1 MSQSLFGLIAWIA
14 QFHQPTQG
22 APAMRILA
30 IDLGKSNSVA
40 CDFEVGGNEHTFK
53 KIATRPEPLQDLLD
67 RVRPDRVVIEIS
79 PLAGWVG
86 DQVRAAGIELQV
98 ANTNGDA
105 WQWRKVKRKT
115 DRDDALK
122 LAHLSSLNQL
132 SEVYLPPRRIRQW
145 RSLIHYR
152 QTLVARRTATKNR
165 IRAILDREALQL
177 PTGKS
182 GWTAKW
188 VSALCELARSI
199 GECGLDDLWRGQ
211 LSEELDHLERLEM
224 SLKRATKAL
233 DQLAETDPQIRQLR
247 TIPGVGPR
255 LAETVVTAIDNP
267 HRFASG
273 KEVAAYAGLT
283 PRQFQS
289 GAMERHGRITGR
301 GSKDLRKLLVEV
313 SWLGLRHNPRMREV
327 YERVR
332 RDSRT
337 RKKIAIVAVAR
348 RLLIW
353 CWAMLRDEKDWECGK
368 ERSRSKKGQTLSKAA

>member
-1 MSQSLFGLIAWIA
+1 
-14 QFHQPTQG
+14 
-22 APAMRILA
+22 MRILA
-30 IDLGKSNSVA
+30 IDLGKGNSVA
-40 CDFEVGGNEHTFK
+40 CDFEMGSGKHTFK
-53 KIATRPEPLQDLLD
+53 KIATRPEQLQDLLD
-67 RVRPDRVVIEIS
+67 RTHPDRVVIEIS

-132 SEVYLPPRRIRQW
+132 SEVYLPSRRVRQW
-145 RSLIHYR
+145 RSSIHYR

-165 IRAILDREALQL
+165 ILAILDREALQL

-182 GWTAKW
+182 GWTAKR
-188 VSALCELARSI
+188 VAALRELACSMD
-199 GECGLDDLWRGQ
+199 ECGLDDLWRGQ
-211 LSEELDHLERLEM
+211 LWEELGHLDRLGA
-224 SLKRATKAL
+224 SLKRVTDAL
-233 DQLAETDPQIRQLR
+233 DKLAATDPRIQRLR

-255 LAETVVTAIDNP
+255 LAETVVTAIDDP
-267 HRFASG
+267 HRFGSG
-273 KEVAAYAGLT
+273 KQVAAYAGLT

-301 GSKDLRKLLVEV
+301 GNKDLRKLLVEV
-313 SWLGLRHNPRMREV
+313 SWLGLRYNPRMREV
-327 YERVR
+327 YERIQ

-353 CWAMLRDEKDWECGK
+353 CWAMLRDEKDWECGSD
-368 ERSRSKKGQTLSKAA
+368 RSRSKKGRALSKAA

>member
-1 MSQSLFGLIAWIA
+1 
-14 QFHQPTQG
+14 
-22 APAMRILA
+22 MRILA
-30 IDLGKSNSVA
+30 IDLGKGNSVA
-40 CDFEVGGNEHTFK
+40 CDFETDNAQHAFK
-53 KIATRPEPLQDLLD
+53 KIATRPEQLQDLLD
-67 RVRPDRVVIEIS
+67 RTTPDRVVIEIS

-86 DQVRAAGIELQV
+86 DQVRSAGIELQV
-98 ANTNGDA
+98 ANTNGQA

-165 IRAILDREALQL
+165 IRAILDREALRL
-177 PTGKS
+177 PAGKS
-182 GWTAKW
+182 GWTAKR
-188 VSALCELARSI
+188 VAALRELSRSV
-199 GECGLDDLWRGQ
+199 EACGLDDLWRGQ
-211 LSEELDHLERLEM
+211 LWEELDHLDRLEA
-224 SLKRATKAL
+224 SLKRVTAAL
-233 DQLAETDPQIRQLR
+233 DEFSTGDQRVQRLR

-255 LAETVVTAIDNP
+255 LAEVVALAIDDS

-273 KEVAAYAGLT
+273 KQVGAYAGLT

-289 GAMERHGRITGR
+289 GAMERHGRITGH
-301 GSKDLRKLLVEV
+301 GNKDLRKLLVEV

-327 YERVR
+327 YEHVR
-332 RDSRT
+332 RGSRT

-353 CWAMLRDEKDWECGK
+353 CWAMLRDEKDWECGPGRRCRPK
-368 ERSRSKKGQTLSKAA
+368 EQSLSKAA

>member
-1 MSQSLFGLIAWIA
+1 
-14 QFHQPTQG
+14 
-22 APAMRILA
+22 MRILA

-40 CDFEVGGNEHTFK
+40 CDFETSSGEHGFK
-53 KIATRPEPLQDLLD
+53 KISTRPDHLQDLLD
-67 RVRPDRVVIEIS
+67 RTNPDRVVIEIS

-86 DQVRAAGIELQV
+86 DQVQAAGIELQV
-98 ANTNGDA
+98 ANTNGEA
-105 WQWRKVKRKT
+105 WRWRKVKRKT

-165 IRAILDREALQL
+165 IRAILDREALRL
-177 PTGKS
+177 AAGKS
-182 GWTAKW
+182 GWTAKR
-188 VSALCELARSI
+188 VAVLRELSCPVEECE
-199 GECGLDDLWRGQ
+199 LDDLWRGQ
-211 LSEELDHLERLEM
+211 LWEELDHLDHLEA
-224 SLKRATKAL
+224 SLKRVTDAL
-233 DQLAETDPQIRQLR
+233 DKLASTDPRIQRLR

-255 LAETVVTAIDNP
+255 LAEAVVTAIDDP
-267 HRFASG
+267 HRFANG
-273 KEVAAYAGLT
+273 KQVAAYAGLT

-301 GSKDLRKLLVEV
+301 GNKDLRKLLVEV
-313 SWLGLRHNPRMREV
+313 SWLGLRHNRRMQEV

-332 RDSRT
+332 RGSRT

-348 RLLIW
+348 RLMIW
-353 CWAMLRDEKDWECGK
+353 CWAMLRDETIWDRGS
-368 ERSRSKKGQTLSKAA
+368 ERSGPPKGRALSKAA

>member
-1 MSQSLFGLIAWIA
+1 
-14 QFHQPTQG
+14 
-22 APAMRILA
+22 MRILA
-30 IDLGKSNSVA
+30 IDLGKGNSVA
-40 CDFEVGGNEHTFK
+40 CDFEMGSGQHAFK
-53 KIATRPEPLQDLLD
+53 KIGTRPAQLQDLLD
-67 RVRPDRVVIEIS
+67 RTNPDRVVIEIS

-86 DQVRAAGIELQV
+86 DQIRAAGIALQV
-98 ANTNGDA
+98 ANTNGQA

-152 QTLVARRTATKNR
+152 QTLVARRTAVKNR

-177 PTGKS
+177 PAGKS
-182 GWTAKW
+182 GWTAKR
-188 VSALCELARSI
+188 VAVLRELSRSV
-199 GECGLDDLWRGQ
+199 EACGLDDFWRGQ
-211 LSEELDHLERLEM
+211 LWEELDHLDRLGA
-224 SLKRATKAL
+224 SLKRVTDAL
-233 DQLAETDPQIRQLR
+233 DKLAAADPQVRRLR
-247 TIPGVGPR
+247 TIPGVGKR
-255 LAETVVTAIDNP
+255 LAEAVVTAIDDP

-273 KEVAAYAGLT
+273 KQVAAYAGLT

-301 GSKDLRKLLVEV
+301 GNKDLRKLLVEV
-313 SWLGLRHNPRMREV
+313 SWLGLRHNRRMQEV

-332 RDSRT
+332 RNSRT

-353 CWAMLRDEKDWECGK
+353 CWAMLRDEKDWEYGPDRLHRS
-368 ERSRSKKGQTLSKAA
+368 ERLKVA